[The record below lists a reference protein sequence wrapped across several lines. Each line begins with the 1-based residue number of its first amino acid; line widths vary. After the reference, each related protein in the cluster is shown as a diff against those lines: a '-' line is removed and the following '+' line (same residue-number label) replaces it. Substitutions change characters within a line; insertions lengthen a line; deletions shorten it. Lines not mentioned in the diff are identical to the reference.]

1 MELMPSLDQVEGGA
15 HDAVSVD
22 SVMSVDGVE
31 VAGLPELAQSQ
42 RFTGDPVDGR

>member
-31 VAGLPELAQSQ
+31 VASDKAPA
-42 RFTGDPVDGR
+42 RFSFPSP